1 MLIRRWGILRIK
13 ESKLVKDMK
22 ETNLSYEKL
31 GKKYGVSRQA
41 IYGFCKRHG
50 IRRPRRQRRHQTKRC
65 HLCQKLI
72 QISKRPHSEFI
83 SSGTI
88 RKEVRVKSG
97 DKYRSHLRMLRS
109 KGMVSKKFGR
119 VRSKRVEKAYA
130 IYFTKGIP
138 IGAIGRELGLKNFY
152 SIINKHRE
160 LGWNVPPSLYAYNR
174 QERSGIQRE
183 IQRRKKHQRRYVPS
197 P

>member
-1 MLIRRWGILRIK
+1 MLIKRWGILRDK

-22 ETNLSYEKL
+22 ETNLSYERL
-31 GKKYGVSRQA
+31 GKKYGLSRQA

-50 IRRPRRQRRHQTKRC
+50 IRRPRRPVGHQTKGC
-65 HLCQKLI
+65 PLCQKLM

-88 RKEVRVKSG
+88 KKEVGVKSG
-97 DKYRSHLRMLRS
+97 DKYRSYLRMLRS
-109 KGMVSKKFGR
+109 NGLVSKKFGR

-130 IYFTKGIP
+130 IYFTQGIP
-138 IGAIGRELGLKNFY
+138 IGAIGRKLRLKNFY

-160 LGWNVPPSLYAYNR
+160 LGWNVPPSLYVYNR

-183 IQRRKKHQRRYVPS
+183 IQRRKKHHRRLG
-197 P
+197 